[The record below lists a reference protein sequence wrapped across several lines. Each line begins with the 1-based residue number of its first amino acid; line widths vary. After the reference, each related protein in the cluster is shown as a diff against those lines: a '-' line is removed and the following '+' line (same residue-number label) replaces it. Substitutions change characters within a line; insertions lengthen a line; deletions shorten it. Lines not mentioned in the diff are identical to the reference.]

1 MVDEMS
7 RTHDSGRRRACNGLG
22 MRGGGG
28 GSLRGSRAAALIVL
42 LMLTGGGSAGS
53 PASTGL
59 TAPPVAHASRPCAL
73 PAIPSVQ
80 MSEGF
85 PVARSSGYAHSTGD
99 VRALVLFI
107 DFSDAPAAESAR
119 ARYAEFFPA
128 VQQWYARASYGRL
141 RYHPVPV
148 LRYFRMPRSF
158 SSYGI
163 ERGYGWPVHRAMMR
177 DLVRV
182 VGHAVDFRGYDI
194 VNVIATP
201 NAGPPADE
209 TVLSVTWTGGNA
221 ATTAEG
227 TRLDR
232 VSVIYGHDQAGYRV
246 LVHENGHLLG
256 LPDLYSASDFRRTD
270 TLAGQWDSM
279 SLDWG
284 LQGDLFAWHK
294 WRLGWLTDSQVGC
307 VAAATAARPV
317 RAGTPATA
325 ATAADPPGRIFDLT
339 PLETPGGRKAVV
351 VPDGRAAAYV
361 VEVRR
366 ALGNDAQAC
375 SQGVLIYQVR
385 TDVDTGDGPVSV
397 VNAHPSTHACVL
409 SSGSFNSLNRAPF
422 GTGGRFTDSS
432 AGIEIDILG
441 KDSAGGWT
449 VQVKRHLVHCK
460 CVVLLFIFWVA
471 VYIWLV
477 EV

>member
-1 MVDEMS
+1 MS
-7 RTHDSGRRRACNGLG
+7 RMHDSGRRRARDDAGTG
-22 MRGGGG
+22 VRGP
-28 GSLRGSRAAALIVL
+28 RAARVAALVAL
-42 LMLTGGGSAGS
+42 LLLAAGGSAVS
-53 PASTGL
+53 PASAGL
-59 TAPPVAHASRPCAL
+59 AAPPAAPASRPCAL
-73 PAIPSVQ
+73 RATPGVP

-85 PVARSSGYAHSTGD
+85 PLAPSSDYAHSTGD

-107 DFSDAPAAESAR
+107 DFPDAPAAESAP

-141 RYHPVPV
+141 RYHAVPV
-148 LRYFRMPRSF
+148 LRYFRMPRPF

-177 DLVRV
+177 DLVKV
-182 VGHAVDFRGYDI
+182 VGHAVDFRGYNM

-221 ATTAEG
+221 ATTADG

-256 LPDLYSASDFRRTD
+256 LPDLYSVSDFRRTD

-284 LQGDLFAWHK
+284 LQGDFFAWHK
-294 WRLGWLTDSQVGC
+294 WRLGWLSDSQVDC
-307 VAAATAARPV
+307 VVPAKAAKAAK
-317 RAGTPATA
+317 A
-325 ATAADPPGRIFDLT
+325 AQGRRGQRGQRAADPPGRLYHLA
-339 PLETPGGRKAVV
+339 PLETPGGQKAVV
-351 VPDGRAAAYV
+351 VPYGRAAAYV

-366 ALGNDAQAC
+366 SLGNDAQAC
-375 SQGVLIYQVR
+375 SQGVLIYRVR
-385 TDVDTGDGPVSV
+385 TDVDTGDGPISI
-397 VNAHPSTHACVL
+397 VNAHPNTNACDY

-422 GTGGRFTDSS
+422 GTGGRFIDSG
-432 AGIEIDILG
+432 AGIEIDVLG
-441 KDSAGGWT
+441 KDAAGGWT
-449 VQVKRHLVHCK
+449 VQVKRG
-460 CVVLLFIFWVA
+460 
-471 VYIWLV
+471 
-477 EV
+477 